1 MIETGFFSK
10 LYILGYST
18 IIRTIIIN
26 VSVLC
31 LKQSARGHQKRS
43 FILKPTR
50 SNRLQSAVVLMNCLL
65 IHICELE

>member
-18 IIRTIIIN
+18 RTIIIN